1 MSSLHCAGRWDKDKA
16 EPERALNM
24 ESMEEH
30 GALGKARGKA
40 GEPPAVAGAVT
51 PYSAAL
57 PPRLILCTGSSI
69 YNLLS
74 GIR

>member
-1 MSSLHCAGRWDKDKA
+1 
-16 EPERALNM
+16 M

-51 PYSAAL
+51 PCSAAL
-57 PPRLILCTGSSI
+57 PPRLILCTGSGI

>member
-1 MSSLHCAGRWDKDKA
+1 
-16 EPERALNM
+16 M

-30 GALGKARGKA
+30 GALGKAGSKA
-40 GEPPAVAGAVT
+40 GEPPAAAGAVT
-51 PYSAAL
+51 PCSAAL
-57 PPRLILCTGSSI
+57 PPRLKLCTGSGI